1 VVIEA
6 MVANTIHLF
15 RLFAGEI
22 DLLFLGKK
30 KKAFGFIWKNIDL
43 LNIGKISVLSR
54 NENFM

>member
-1 VVIEA
+1 
-6 MVANTIHLF
+6 MVANTVHLF
-15 RLFAGEI
+15 RLLAGEI